1 MTVCHGRGSPYHPP
15 IADQPW
21 ACPGPS
27 KTWGCGSHLIAPVLF
42 RFDGIS
48 FATTRR
54 STCLSLASVWA
65 CPGGAATGQLPGRT
79 KSSSAEPS
87 MVTPNWHV
95 PRPKCS
101 PLGVA
106 SPRFRIL
113 RWELRANV
121 TPRNKSAR
129 VAASERA
136 HGIEVSGL
144 GRGNLNLLALVARQS
159 GPRRDKPHR
168 FFPISVRQCSFA
180 VPHRR
185 QPWPDR
191 SPSRQHL
198 ARTSNAPRTA
208 STRIQLALQ
217 VMLA

>member
-1 MTVCHGRGSPYHPP
+1 LRRFCSASMGFHSPRRDDRPVFPWPP
-15 IADQPW
+15 SGLVPA
-21 ACPGPS
+21 GPRLVS
-27 KTWGCGSHLIAPVLF
+27 YRHVPSRP
-42 RFDGIS
+42 
-48 FATTRR
+48 
-54 STCLSLASVWA
+54 ASVWA

-159 GPRRDKPHR
+159 GPRRDKPDGG
-168 FFPISVRQCSFA
+168 PGSVWGW
-180 VPHRR
+180 
-185 QPWPDR
+185 PW
-191 SPSRQHL
+191 
-198 ARTSNAPRTA
+198 
-208 STRIQLALQ
+208 
-217 VMLA
+217 